1 MMRDPFGLEPDAFKN
16 QLTAVEWHNSG
27 VEKEEASPL
36 NAGSEYSES
45 VKKEIIRANKNA
57 WNLQMRDRDAA
68 DKAGAG
74 TLEIAGPLALT
85 VAAVDGPL
93 PIGDVIAS
101 VILAGAT
108 TYDATQRTFVTY
120 TMRNSA
126 GQIYI
131 GRTSGYGDPYSI
143 MAARA
148 AGHHM
153 KALGYGVPILD
164 RAVQGYQGYPAIR
177 GREQQLIDYYGGVG
191 SSRVGNRIRG
201 VSQFNPA
208 YPIYHEASNLYFGQ
222 IAPFTGFKF

>member
-1 MMRDPFGLEPDAFKN
+1 
-16 QLTAVEWHNSG
+16 
-27 VEKEEASPL
+27 
-36 NAGSEYSES
+36 
-45 VKKEIIRANKNA
+45 
-57 WNLQMRDRDAA
+57 
-68 DKAGAG
+68 
-74 TLEIAGPLALT
+74 
-85 VAAVDGPL
+85 
-93 PIGDVIAS
+93 
-101 VILAGAT
+101 
-108 TYDATQRTFVTY
+108 
-120 TMRNSA
+120 
-126 GQIYI
+126 
-131 GRTSGYGDPYSI
+131 